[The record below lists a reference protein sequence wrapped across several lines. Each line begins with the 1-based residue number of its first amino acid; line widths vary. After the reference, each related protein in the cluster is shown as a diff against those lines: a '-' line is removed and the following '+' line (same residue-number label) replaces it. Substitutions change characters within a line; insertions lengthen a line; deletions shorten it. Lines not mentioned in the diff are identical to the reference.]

1 MNAVRGLQFNSIAT
15 VNRAAFH
22 DSAKNPSP
30 PTEGI
35 LKTIANFVH
44 LMARCTGLRD
54 LEQRIPNSK
63 PLPQRHRIKLNS
75 PRRDIF
81 PRASRR
87 NPKFI
92 ECFQV
97 HQQNL
102 PRASAPPVNAFLKT
116 FIRDR
121 KNFLKFV
128 HRLAVCQ
135 ALK

>member
-1 MNAVRGLQFNSIAT
+1 MHAACGLQFNSIAT

-30 PTEGI
+30 PTERF
-35 LKTIANFVH
+35 LQPVADFVH
-44 LMARCTGLRD
+44 LMAWRAALRD
-54 LEQRIPNSK
+54 LDQRIPNSK
-63 PLPQRHRIKLNS
+63 SLPKRQCIELNS
-75 PRRDIF
+75 
-81 PRASRR
+81 ARR
-87 NPKFI
+87 NIFARAPRGNFKLVERFM
-92 ECFQV
+92 V

-102 PRASAPPVNAFLKT
+102 PRASAPPVNALLKA

-121 KNFLKFV
+121 KHIIKFV

>member
-1 MNAVRGLQFNSIAT
+1 MHAVRGLQFNSIAT

-22 DSAKNPSP
+22 NSAKNPSP
-30 PTEGI
+30 STERI
-35 LKTIANFVH
+35 LQPVAYFIH
-44 LMARCTGLRD
+44 LVAWSAGLRD

-63 PLPQRHRIKLNS
+63 PLPKRQCIKLNS
-75 PRRDIF
+75 TRRDIF
-81 PRASRR
+81 ARAPRGNS
-87 NPKFI
+87 KFV
-92 ECFQV
+92 ERFLV

-116 FIRDR
+116 LIRDR

-128 HRLAVCQ
+128 HRLAVCH